1 MAAEHRLE
9 WEPSPIPHFAEPLV
23 GRGAALG
30 AIRERLERARQ
41 GQGGGLALEGASG
54 VGKTRLVWETIGAA
68 RQAGVADIYLPCRG
82 SRQHPYAPLIRLA
95 QALLGVGAQASYE
108 ARLAQVQRALSALML
123 GDVAPTLL
131 NLLDLCVLP
140 PPASLASP
148 RGTSVP
154 VAADLARS
162 LLRLIRA
169 WVRRGA
175 AAQPLLL
182 AFDDLDQA
190 SDITVQVFH
199 ALLRGIR
206 DLPILLMATYAPEA
220 PRDLHLAFKEHQVI
234 ELFDLPRSEARA
246 LAAALLDAPDLSR
259 ELAALLWKRTMGRP
273 AFVALAVRHLAGAGS
288 LVREGLA
295 EHVGI
300 RGASDVPEIRAIL
313 ADQVERLMP
322 GPRETLLAASVLES
336 GLTADAL
343 LALRGGQA
351 QAVVTA
357 DLESLVAGGWLQAD
371 DTLSARCYRF
381 PIHALWGL
389 LYSSI
394 PGDMLAVWHM
404 RAGDYWAVQ
413 AGGCGLQTEIAV
425 QHYLRAGSPVQ
436 ALATIERAIVEARR
450 AGDHDR
456 LAALLRR
463 GAVVARSDAALAG
476 RQAELAEALGDL
488 HASVGDYESAARAYR
503 ELSPSDGPAA
513 LQGKLGL
520 ALLPADP
527 ERAARVLR
535 RAVQAIP
542 PDHPHD
548 LRWWLEAGHIWA
560 LALID
565 RHYEAVRLSRDALA
579 QLGST
584 AGLGAARTLLQA
596 MLGMVLYYQG
606 EQAEGI
612 SHLWSARSGWEARG
626 DRASVQLVDQIL
638 RGCSR
643 HEATQRWL
651 GLALAPLI
659 GPADR

>member
-1 MAAEHRLE
+1 MG
-9 WEPSPIPHFAEPLV
+9 SNV
-23 GRGAALG
+23 T
-30 AIRERLERARQ
+30 REA
-41 GQGGGLALEGASG
+41 
-54 VGKTRLVWETIGAA
+54 VGAA
-68 RQAGVADIYLPCRG
+68 RRAGVADIYLPCRG

-95 QALLGVGAQASYE
+95 QALLGIGAQAPHE
-108 ARLAQVQRALSALML
+108 AQLAQARRALSALML

-131 NLLDLCVLP
+131 NLLDLCTLP
-140 PPASLASP
+140 SPGGRASP
-148 RGTSVP
+148 RGMP
-154 VAADLARS
+154 IPAAPDLARG
-162 LLRLIRA
+162 LLRLLRA
-169 WVRRGA
+169 WVRQAVAGR
-175 AAQPLLL
+175 PLLL
-182 AFDDLDQA
+182 IFDDLDQA
-190 SDITVQVFH
+190 SAITGQVFH

-206 DLPILLMATYAPEA
+206 DLPVLLVATYAPDA

-234 ELFDLPRSEARA
+234 ELFDLPRSETRA
-246 LAAALLDAPDLSR
+246 LAAALLDAPGLSG
-259 ELAALLWKRTMGRP
+259 ELAALLWKRTIGRP
-273 AFVALAVRHLAGAGS
+273 VFVALAVRHLVQTGA

-295 EHVGI
+295 EQVGI
-300 RGASDVPEIRAIL
+300 REASDLPEVRAIL
-313 ADQVERLMP
+313 AAQIEQLMP

-343 LALRGGQA
+343 LALRGRQA
-351 QAVVTA
+351 QEAVTA

-394 PGDMLAVWHM
+394 PGNMLAVWHM

-425 QHYLRAGSPVQ
+425 QHYLQAGSPVQ
-436 ALATIERAIVEARR
+436 ALATIERAVAEARR

-456 LAALLRR
+456 LATLLRQ

-488 HASVGDYESAARAYR
+488 YASAGDYESAARAYR
-503 ELSPSDGPAA
+503 ELSPSDGPAV

-520 ALLPADP
+520 ALLPGDP
-527 ERAARVLR
+527 ERAARVLT
-535 RAVQAIP
+535 RAIQAIP
-542 PDHPHD
+542 PHYPHD
-548 LRWWLEAGHIWA
+548 LRWWLEAGRIWA

-579 QLGST
+579 QLGNA
-584 AGLGAARTLLQA
+584 AGLGSARTLLQA

-626 DRASVQLVDQIL
+626 DQASVQLVDQIL

-643 HEATQRWL
+643 HEVTQLWL
-651 GLALAPLI
+651 GLALAPLAK
-659 GPADR
+659 PPDL